1 MTRTKLLTIICLCV
15 LVGLAGCDTTDQPAR
30 AVVGQDNVSVEGEQ
44 VRLAGNV
51 TLTGRSHNVTLHEVQ
66 LRFVWDNGSTMRTIP
81 IGTVTAEGFHFTHVE
96 FNATVAEPP
105 GELRLRIGTVEK
117 PANAELNVKG
127 RRLEDEDELV
137 YSPFW
142 QDEY

>member
-1 MTRTKLLTIICLCV
+1 MTDTKLLTIICLYV
-15 LVGLAGCDTTDQPAR
+15 LVGLAGCDTTERPAQVTIHLEH
-30 AVVGQDNVSVEGEQ
+30 ASNEDEQ
-44 VRLAGNV
+44 VDLGGNV

-66 LRFVWDNGSTMRTIP
+66 LRFVSDNGSTMRTIP

-117 PANAELNVKG
+117 PANAELDVKG

-137 YSPFW
+137 YGPFW